1 MLDPLKFQVA
11 IQDNATQQL
20 EEIERKLKRL
30 QDTQTV
36 NIKVEG
42 ADQLKQIFETLNR
55 ASSGSSIGTGIS
67 ESLKQA
73 NSEVSAL
80 QQKVSELST
89 ALKEAEKSLF
99 KIGTAQTSLESE
111 ARAAAGLY
119 SKENLEVFERQ
130 LFAAIKSFY
139 REMGAA
145 RAQLGAD
152 MKDGLLRLEDARFLD
167 ILAKT
172 IKGTTEEAQQLVLTL
187 QESRNQL
194 KLFSE
199 VRGEFQGGLTNVL
212 VTPKEQGIGL
222 FAKNAEELK
231 KHQES
236 ALFYLDKMN
245 KAEGEWKVNQASLAS
260 AKQQEA
266 AISKQ
271 LSDAEQQLAQ
281 AKEKVAQASREQG
294 QAQQVNNTAS
304 ANVKVS
310 IEEMISA
317 IAASRKAIKNN
328 SFDDFAV
335 SIGNA
340 YQSLTKLTEQ
350 LSKFG
355 AAISQDSNLKNFVSG
370 LGAVIQDVQNTMGS
384 LKGRELGL
392 TGNDVD
398 VYAKNVE
405 KVADAINRL
414 EQLRQRAMTAMS
426 KGGASGDMW
435 QWLDAIEKYQKKL
448 GAILNNPEIMSG
460 KLGADVFGA
469 DFKDLFR
476 VVGEMEKT
484 ANQYARTQD
493 NLTDSM
499 RRAGRTASDLALK
512 FSKLELAKIRANAV
526 KAGIDTTAY
535 DKAVERVERYQ
546 RVLEYIAQNGGHDA
560 SRITGSVGFR
570 EATNDLNFQTTTL
583 KKLTSG
589 TIDAK
594 GATSQLTEQE
604 RQLAQAIKGV
614 NTEGKGQLS
623 ILSDLKSLAMQY
635 LGVWGAQQFLHN
647 IIEIGGQL
655 EMQRLSIGAILGDM
669 AKADTLFGQIK
680 DLAIKS
686 PFGVVELDQM
696 TKQLSAY
703 GFEYNELFDMTKRLA
718 DISAATGTEV
728 SRLALA
734 LGHVRSEGA
743 LSGYTLRQFSMA
755 NIPLAKKLS
764 ERLSEVEGKLVSIA
778 EVRKRVRKKE
788 IGYEDVL
795 SVMKDITDEGG
806 MFYNAQEVMSGSV
819 KAKFKNMKDAMD
831 IMYGE
836 LAESAIGDALKQV
849 ATVLT
854 ELTKRWEEVGAVM
867 AVVAGYF
874 AVQKV
879 SMLALSNA
887 TMQSNVMA
895 GRFTAKQLE
904 MQATTGALSKNLLLQ
919 AVATKRVSVAD
930 AEAAGAV
937 MGLSRAQL
945 QHAANTGKVT
955 ASLNMATLA
964 TSKYTVAQLRSIVA
978 ARQTGG
984 LIGSIKIALY
994 GIGGAAKSA
1003 ALAIKSMMSS
1013 LLPLLGISLI
1023 VELFMHMRK
1032 EAEDTAEAVNE
1043 VGRSARQMMMDIN
1056 KAVETAT
1063 SGGKPVDATSLHESI
1078 NAMRTVLEES
1088 GMYTK
1093 EMQTQVDTASSLS
1106 QKYDILLRQLKEMR
1120 EEAEWLANSEEL
1132 IAKLLGGTSKEW
1144 QTDPVPTLVSSFG
1157 LNEGLEENMKDV
1169 TKAEGALKTSIS
1181 LLAEYQGVMQEAIE
1195 KNNNF
1200 GLSLDGKTWQEQIR
1214 MLAESD
1220 QWDKFVASVQ
1230 NAGGR
1235 FADQAEKVKDAS
1247 DDVKDKWDEV
1257 VNDDLQKIMFTF
1269 AEYLGTNEEGVRK
1282 WAKTNER
1289 MVKFMA
1295 DGIAKALNLSAE
1307 NIEKF
1312 MKFFYELFGLK
1323 YNGTAKSTTPTQY
1336 DVQNQMGRRV
1346 VTNVVRKY
1354 GNGITSVKEINE
1366 LVGTTNEPK
1375 DAKEAIKA
1383 IVDWAKGAH
1392 EDMVSVGKMYG
1403 KTSNEYKKAEKEYE
1417 RRKKVAK
1424 ANGIDESE
1432 IISGKKN
1439 GSRSGES
1446 EQSKALRERVRVL
1459 KEVADAYQYWRGKVG
1474 DAGAFA
1480 HVQDEFGDLLDKLG
1494 LNSQNVGDLRGNL
1507 EKELGNLGLI
1517 TDKKIRTET
1526 AKEIHKELALL
1537 DRKDFE
1543 KKTEDFLSRTQI
1555 ELENLT
1561 RAWDEFNQVLN
1572 ATGNIDLARNISG
1585 AAYISGVIETAADA
1599 VRQKVKN
1606 DYRNAGGKAGGLSF
1620 NAFLSDKEIEEE
1632 VRNGAPRGEGES
1644 LAQYEERIKSLTEEY
1659 KKWRDLQRQQHT
1671 TDLQKYANILGGMV
1685 DYQSQLNKLE
1695 EEYKQT
1701 LAAINR
1707 LEELTP
1713 DEKKKAIDAA
1723 TAKTDSAKWH
1733 LTASYSNLY
1742 NNAMGMSSTAF
1753 YDAFKKEM
1761 ADLDKLFKTGA
1772 ITADD
1777 YNKKVADLN
1786 KIEREFSQ
1794 RGFLGIRGGV
1804 GAFLSG
1810 GVSGLSSYYRSRE
1823 QEARR
1828 KGEEGVDEANKW
1840 KKRADTLDDQQ
1851 EAAEDAAMALQELG
1865 NAANVLAKMF
1875 DALGMEGTANAFSDT
1890 GAVLGGVASG
1900 AKSLSAFGTWGM
1912 AAGAVIGG
1920 ITSISETHDKKRERQ
1935 IEALRQ
1941 DVQKIDDTLNNIKS
1955 LRERTLGY
1963 DNKEFRKMLYQAYSL
1978 QKTTEER
1985 VLHNGLKYTADTT
1998 RPAVKGMIEF
2008 YGRGKDYETGYEQEL
2023 ANMEQ
2028 KREKYMQ
2035 MYDKEKGKKKTSQKA
2050 LDEYKAKIA
2059 ELDEQIMFFTESLAN
2074 QLWEID
2080 FKGWADQISDAIWT
2094 AFENGE
2100 DAAKAFGD
2108 TAESIVASVAKKM
2121 WNLGAIEP
2129 LFERLRK
2136 SLFGEYDVSIGR
2148 YYGGALKYN
2157 TEGGIDMEG
2166 SEGDVLRVLGE
2177 FFGKNG
2183 IISEAVTN
2191 GEKFFAWVQD
2201 ITGMNFGKNGSS
2213 MTGGIKGIT
2222 EQTADLLAS
2231 YLNATRADVS
2241 LIRQMQTTYFE
2252 EFKRSLLDGNQELK
2266 AISQHTNAIMVSND
2280 KIAEYTESVDN
2291 LMRGL
2296 RNGVWRIPIE

>member
-20 EEIERKLKRL
+20 EEIERKLKSL

-55 ASSGSSIGTGIS
+55 
-67 ESLKQA
+67 
-73 NSEVSAL
+73 
-80 QQKVSELST
+80 
-89 ALKEAEKSLF
+89 
-99 KIGTAQTSLESE
+99 GTANN
-111 ARAAAGLY
+111 AA
-119 SKENLEVFERQ
+119 
-130 LFAAIKSFY
+130 
-139 REMGAA
+139 
-145 RAQLGAD
+145 
-152 MKDGLLRLEDARFLD
+152 
-167 ILAKT
+167 
-172 IKGTTEEAQQLVLTL
+172 
-187 QESRNQL
+187 
-194 KLFSE
+194 
-199 VRGEFQGGLTNVL
+199 
-212 VTPKEQGIGL
+212 
-222 FAKNAEELK
+222 
-231 KHQES
+231 
-236 ALFYLDKMN
+236 
-245 KAEGEWKVNQASLAS
+245 
-260 AKQQEA
+260 
-266 AISKQ
+266 
-271 LSDAEQQLAQ
+271 SD
-281 AKEKVAQASREQG
+281 
-294 QAQQVNNTAS
+294 
-304 ANVKVS
+304 VKVS

-328 SFDDFAV
+328 SFDDFAI

-355 AAISQDSNLKNFVSG
+355 TAISQDSNLKNFVSG

-392 TGNDVD
+392 TRDEGD

-426 KGGASGDMW
+426 KGGSSGDMW
-435 QWLDAIEKYQKKL
+435 QWLDAIEKYQKRL
-448 GAILNNPEIMSG
+448 GDILHNPDIMSG

-469 DFKDLFR
+469 NFKDLFR
-476 VVGEMEKT
+476 VVGEMEKM
-484 ANQYARTQD
+484 ANQYAKAQEAMQKAVNMSSASAAQSNVSLFSSQNTEEIRKQID
-493 NLTDSM
+493 AVGALYMRIKELSNLTHSRPQFNKQLSLEWDTSKIPEK
-499 RRAGRTASDLALK
+499 DLLDVYSQT
-512 FSKLELAKIRANAV
+512 FSKLRAELKQLKESGYDVSGFEQQLNALLATYEKFSALQPV
-526 KAGIDTTAY
+526 DLGRKLGIEHLKGYTGPTTAADDVTWAAMKHQAEVQEVAGEAAKRHQRKLEELTNAFAQY
-535 DKAVERVERYQ
+535 DAQVAKSQ
-546 RVLEYIAQNGGHDA
+546 RVQENDNHSRQQSVQTLRRQAEELVKVRMEMLRSQSADLGKLLSKGKGILGVEQYGAVRDALRAVRTEMGQLETMMQRMGSYSTRELFNAGRGTTMDYSPLIANVKQTAKVKEEAAA
-560 SRITGSVGFR
+560 S
-570 EATNDLNFQTTTL
+570 
-583 KKLTSG
+583 TS
-589 TIDAK
+589 K
-594 GATSQLTEQE
+594 LTEQE
-604 RQLAQAIKGV
+604 RQLAQAIRGV
-614 NTEGKGQLS
+614 NDEGRNQSS
-623 ILSDLKSLAMQY
+623 ILGDLKSLAMQY

-964 TSKYTVAQLRSIVA
+964 TSKYTVAQLRSMVA

-1003 ALAIKSMMSS
+1003 GRAIKSMMSS

-1132 IAKLLGGTSKEW
+1132 IAKLLGSTSKEW

-1606 DYRNAGGKAGGLSF
+1606 DYRNAGGKTGGLSF

-1723 TAKTDSAKWH
+1723 TAKKDSGVWH

-1742 NNAMGMSSTAF
+1742 NNAMGLSSTAF

-1772 ITADD
+1772 LKVND
-1777 YNKKVADLN
+1777 YNKKVAELN

-1794 RGFLGIRGGV
+1794 RGFLGIHGGV

-1828 KGEEGVDEANKW
+1828 RGEEGVDEANKW

-1890 GAVLGGVASG
+1890 GAVLGGIASG
-1900 AKSLSAFGTWGM
+1900 AKSLSAFGSWGM

-1985 VLHNGLKYTADTT
+1985 VLQNGLKYTADTT

-2059 ELDEQIMFFTESLAN
+2059 ELDEEIMFFTESLAN

-2157 TEGGIDMEG
+2157 TAGGIDMEG

-2252 EFKRSLLDGNQELK
+2252 EFKRSLLDGNQELRT
-2266 AISQHTNAIMVSND
+2266 ISQNTRAIMVSND

-2296 RNGVWRIPIE
+2296 KNGVWRIPVE